1 MMNNLPSLK
10 VYTLFDLNIDI
21 KQDVKSLS
29 NFIINRLYASTLNG
43 IISAFNK
50 AIVINPNGAI
60 FINISYLHTLLRT
73 NRGTANVIWQ
83 DGIPGYVTGV
93 DSREI
98 GDSIYI
104 TGSDFIGLVDARLQT
119 TIGVSTLYLQYIQAA
134 YYTITSHAQ
143 IRDVRVTF
151 IHTIEKM
158 RTTLKNLRI
167 KQENITRCEFTNQ
180 EFNNVRLVEFA
191 HVNGVANDPE
201 KALDV
206 NNGVI
211 ILKEIHDE
219 LTRLQIQDYA
229 GMYKYCLQNG
239 YSTVWAEN
247 YI

>member
-1 MMNNLPSLK
+1 
-10 VYTLFDLNIDI
+10 
-21 KQDVKSLS
+21 
-29 NFIINRLYASTLNG
+29 
-43 IISAFNK
+43 
-50 AIVINPNGAI
+50 
-60 FINISYLHTLLRT
+60 
-73 NRGTANVIWQ
+73 VIWQ

-119 TIGVSTLYLQYIQAA
+119 SIGVSTLYLQYIQAA
-134 YYTITSHAQ
+134 YYTITSHPQ
-143 IRDVRVTF
+143 IKDVRVTF

-180 EFNNVRLVEFA
+180 EFDNVRLVEFA
-191 HVNGVANDPE
+191 HVNGVADDPK

-211 ILKEIHDE
+211 ILKKIHDE
-219 LTRLQIQDYA
+219 LTSLQIQDYA
-229 GMYKYCLQNG
+229 GMYKYFLQNE
-239 YSTVWAEN
+239 YSAVWAEN
-247 YI
+247 YISE